1 MSKRKS
7 QPVPTWLEERVYE
20 PKRKHSVDLVKQSVD
35 ALVNQRKQDRKT
47 RISLAK
53 IVATSKQLDP
63 TGTGIAHTTILENAE
78 AYAYYKK
85 YRTTSSK
92 TVKRRNQ
99 RALVDMS
106 EPDEAFDP
114 AFAKRRQYYMSWR
127 RGELVDELLRV
138 REERDRFQEQWL
150 DASDNLLQW
159 QLRAFSYRASG
170 GASRKGLIQRSWAS
184 TGKRGQKCCRA

>member
-1 MSKRKS
+1 MSKRNS
-7 QPVPTWLEERVYE
+7 QPAPTWLEDSVYE

-35 ALVNQRKQDRKT
+35 TLVNQRKQGSKI
-47 RISLAK
+47 RISLAT

-63 TGTGIAHTTILENAE
+63 TGIGVAHTTILENAE

-85 YRTTSSK
+85 HRTTSSK

-99 RALVDMS
+99 RVSADMS
-106 EPDEAFDP
+106 EPDIAQDP
-114 AFAKRRQYYMSWR
+114 ALEKRRQYYMSWR
-127 RGELVDELLRV
+127 RAELVEELLRV

-159 QLRAFSYRASG
+159 QLRTLELEKQQER
-170 GASRKGLIQRSWAS
+170 LNE
-184 TGKRGQKCCRA
+184 TKR

>member
-7 QPVPTWLEERVYE
+7 QPTPTWLEDSVYE

-35 ALVNQRKQDRKT
+35 MLINQRKQGSKT
-47 RISLAK
+47 RISLAT

-63 TGTGIAHTTILENAE
+63 TGTGVAHTTILENAE

-99 RALVDMS
+99 HISVDMS
-106 EPDEAFDP
+106 EPDIAQDP
-114 AFAKRRQYYMSWR
+114 AFAKRRQYYMTWR
-127 RGELVDELLRV
+127 RAELVDELLRV

-159 QLRAFSYRASG
+159 QLRALEAE
-170 GASRKGLIQRSWAS
+170 
-184 TGKRGQKCCRA
+184 KR

>member
-7 QPVPTWLEERVYE
+7 QPVPTWLEASIYE

-35 ALVNQRKQDRKT
+35 ALVNQRKQGNKT
-47 RISLAK
+47 RVSLAT
-53 IVATSKQLDP
+53 IVATSKQLGP
-63 TGTGIAHTTILENAE
+63 TGTGVAHTTILENAE

-99 RALVDMS
+99 SGSPETTEQPVTN
-106 EPDEAFDP
+106 DP
-114 AFAKRRQYYMSWR
+114 ALEKRRRYYMAWR
-127 RGELVDELLRV
+127 RAELVDELLRV
-138 REERDRFQEQWL
+138 RQERDQFQEQWL

-159 QLRAFSYRASG
+159 QLRALEAE
-170 GASRKGLIQRSWAS
+170 K
-184 TGKRGQKCCRA
+184 QKAPK

>member
-1 MSKRKS
+1 M
-7 QPVPTWLEERVYE
+7 
-20 PKRKHSVDLVKQSVD
+20 DLVKQSVD
-35 ALVNQRKQDRKT
+35 LLVNQRQQGNKT
-47 RISLAK
+47 RISLAT

-63 TGTGIAHTTILENAE
+63 TGTGVAHTTILENAE

-99 RALVDMS
+99 RVSVEMS

-114 AFAKRRQYYMSWR
+114 AFAKRRQHYMSWR
-127 RGELVDELLRV
+127 RAELVDELLRV

-150 DASDNLLQW
+150 DAGDNLLQW
-159 QLRAFSYRASG
+159 QLRALEAEKQLEALTR
-170 GASRKGLIQRSWAS
+170 RNNR
-184 TGKRGQKCCRA
+184 

>member
-7 QPVPTWLEERVYE
+7 QPAPTWLEDSVYE

-35 ALVNQRKQDRKT
+35 ALVTQRKQGNKT
-47 RISLAK
+47 RISLAT

-92 TVKRRNQ
+92 TVKRRSQ
-99 RALVDMS
+99 RSSPETTEQLVTN
-106 EPDEAFDP
+106 DP
-114 AFAKRRQYYMSWR
+114 ALEKRRQYYMTWR
-127 RGELVDELLRV
+127 RAELVDELLRV
-138 REERDRFQEQWL
+138 RKERDQFQEQWL

-159 QLRAFSYRASG
+159 QLRVLEAEKQGTRLPHPS
-170 GASRKGLIQRSWAS
+170 
-184 TGKRGQKCCRA
+184 

>member
-1 MSKRKS
+1 MSKRNS
-7 QPVPTWLEERVYE
+7 QPAPTWLEDSVYE

-35 ALVNQRKQDRKT
+35 TLVNQRKQDRKT
-47 RISLAK
+47 RISLAT

-92 TVKRRNQ
+92 TVKRRSQ
-99 RALVDMS
+99 RRSPETTEQLVTN
-106 EPDEAFDP
+106 DP
-114 AFAKRRQYYMSWR
+114 ALEKRRQYYMTWR
-127 RGELVDELLRV
+127 RAELVDELLRV
-138 REERDRFQEQWL
+138 RKERDQFQEQWL

-159 QLRAFSYRASG
+159 QLRVLEAEKQGTRLPHPS
-170 GASRKGLIQRSWAS
+170 
-184 TGKRGQKCCRA
+184 